1 MLDIDKFVE
10 KENFKKRAI
19 LLFSHIEYRE
29 DTFVLINFIFGFLQK
44 YAEDNIKLNYNIY
57 FILQEID
64 FDSKIERLYAKLKEK
79 FDYNLIEVEFKK
91 ILNDFIN
98 FNNKE

>member
-1 MLDIDKFVE
+1 MLDINKFLE

-19 LLFSHIEYRE
+19 ILFSHSEYRE
-29 DTFVLINFIFGFLQK
+29 DSFVLINFIFGFLQK

-57 FILQEID
+57 FILEKID
-64 FDSKIERLYAKLKEK
+64 FNSKIERLYAKVEKE
-79 FDYNLIEVEFKK
+79 FDYNLIEVKFKK

>member
-1 MLDIDKFVE
+1 MLDIDKFLE

-19 LLFSHIEYRE
+19 ILFSHSEYRE
-29 DTFVLINFIFGFLQK
+29 DTFVLTHFIFGFLQK
-44 YAEDNIKLNYNIY
+44 YAEENIKLNYNIY
-57 FILQEID
+57 FILEEID
-64 FDSKIERLYAKLKEK
+64 FDSKIERLYIKVKEE

>member
-1 MLDIDKFVE
+1 MLDIDKFLE
-10 KENFKKRAI
+10 KENFKKRATI
-19 LLFSHIEYRE
+19 LFSHSEYRE
-29 DTFVLINFIFGFLQK
+29 DTFVLTNFIFGFLQK
-44 YAEDNIKLNYNIY
+44 YAEDNIKLKYNIY
-57 FILQEID
+57 FILK
-64 FDSKIERLYAKLKEK
+64 KIKFNTKIKKLYKKIKEE